1 MRMRRSLLTVMIAG
15 IASLGLSSPAKA
27 DLITYTMFGTASGQI
42 GGSVFTNTMVVV
54 TMRGNTAGVG
64 TTIEGA
70 AYNLVTTTVNI
81 AGSGPLRLSTHAD
94 HLDNHPSPDR
104 RRYARSPVH
113 LVRDVGSRAGRRP

>member
-1 MRMRRSLLTVMIAG
+1 MIAG

-42 GGSVFTNTMVVV
+42 GASVFTNSLVIV

-64 TTIEGA
+64 TTSEGS

-81 AGSGPLRLSTHAD
+81 AGIGIVTVIDPR
-94 HLDNHPSPDR
+94 
-104 RRYARSPVH
+104 
-113 LVRDVGSRAGRRP
+113 